1 MIKTEK
7 AKYAIIKDSNLVHD
21 FKSGE
26 TYNPY
31 TYVSKIIS
39 SNNANKIA
47 REFENLSGEK
57 VLETNISLIHEQ
69 LNIALKHAKNDK
81 ELENSLKQSFKVEY
95 VKFSYGSKEPY
106 LIIADRKITQE
117 NLDFLAIIKKLK
129 ENREKEAQQIK
140 TQQNKKG
147 LER

>member
-1 MIKTEK
+1 MILKAEK
-7 AKYAIIKDSNLVHD
+7 PIIPILN
-21 FKSGE
+21 
-26 TYNPY
+26 
-31 TYVSKIIS
+31 VSKIIS

-106 LIIADRKITQE
+106 LIIADRKITRE
-117 NLDFLAIIKKLK
+117 NLDLLAIIKKLK

-140 TQQNKKG
+140 AQQNKKG